1 MEPLSDRVARRTFT
15 QAKRG
20 YDIREV
26 EAFLAQTVDR
36 IRSLEAELAASHGK
50 LNAFERSAG
59 ASKDAG
65 LVVQDAFRVATLRRD
80 EIIEQ
85 AKERAATII
94 ADAEARVARRSRTD
108 PAVASAEAD
117 VIVGNAREEA
127 GRLVAAAERRAREI
141 IRVAKAQADQ
151 EAATAMVDARE
162 KSREAQIEY
171 RRVAQQLRDLR
182 SAVSQMLQ
190 EGAAGHEEIRVVLA
204 SEGATATS

>member
-1 MEPLSDRVARRTFT
+1 MEPLSDRVARRTFS

-20 YDIREV
+20 YDVREV
-26 EAFLAQTVDR
+26 EAFIAQTVDK

-50 LNAFERSAG
+50 LNGYERAAG

-65 LVVQDAFRVATLRRD
+65 LVVQDAFRVATMRRD

-85 AKERAATII
+85 AKERAAAII
-94 ADAEARVARRSRTD
+94 ADAEARVARRAQAD
-108 PAVASAEAD
+108 PAIASAEAD

-127 GRLVAAAERRAREI
+127 GRLVAGAERRAREI

-151 EAATAMVDARE
+151 EAAVAMVDATERTQ
-162 KSREAQIEY
+162 EAQVEY
-171 RRVAQQLRDLR
+171 RRIAQQLRALR

-190 EGAAGHEEIRVVLA
+190 DGAAGHEEIRVVLA
-204 SEGATATS
+204 PEGATTAS